1 MKKISIIIPVYNNQ
15 DSLLELISRIN
26 LVEKE
31 IIINQIKFEI
41 IVVNDSSSDNSLDVI
56 RNIKKKI
63 RNDLV
68 IINFS
73 KNYGPNLAAKT
84 GFKYSTGDA
93 HTVLVA
99 DLQDPPETLIELIN
113 RWLKGEKIIIA
124 ERNSRDDPVISAF
137 FSKVFY
143 FFLRILVNKNYPKN
157 GFDLFLIDKKITE
170 YFKNSDKDIYFPIHL
185 MSLGFSYSVVKYH
198 RQKRQA
204 GKSQWSF
211 LKKINATLE
220 IFLVYSSFRISK
232 LILYLGLLIFIAG
245 FLYSIVLL
253 YLAIFHGY
261 RTGGFVTLFL
271 YITVFFG
278 IFISLMGIISMQI
291 YRVLDRA
298 SKTDETIID
307 FIEK

>member
-1 MKKISIIIPVYNNQ
+1 MKKISIVIPVYNNEG
-15 DSLLELISRIN
+15 SLLELINRIN
-26 LVEKE
+26 SVEKKIKKIIFE
-31 IIINQIKFEI
+31 III
-41 IVVNDSSSDNSLDVI
+41 VNDASLDNSLNVI
-56 RNIKKKI
+56 RDIKKKI

-68 IINFS
+68 IINFC

-99 DLQDPPETLIELIN
+99 DLQDPPELLIELIGK
-113 RWLKGEKIIIA
+113 WLKGEKIVIA
-124 ERNSRDDPVISAF
+124 ERNSRNDPVISAF

-143 FFLRILVNKNYPKN
+143 FFLRLLVNKNYPKN

-170 YFKNSDKDIYFPIHL
+170 HFKNSDKDIYFPIHL

-232 LILYLGLLIFIAG
+232 LIL
-245 FLYSIVLL
+245 
-253 YLAIFHGY
+253 
-261 RTGGFVTLFL
+261 
-271 YITVFFG
+271 
-278 IFISLMGIISMQI
+278 
-291 YRVLDRA
+291 
-298 SKTDETIID
+298 
-307 FIEK
+307 

>member
-15 DSLLELISRIN
+15 DSLSELVNRIN
-26 LVEKE
+26 LVEKKLKEIVFE
-31 IIINQIKFEI
+31 III
-41 IVVNDSSSDNSLDVI
+41 VNDASTDGSLDVI

-63 RNDLV
+63 RNDII
-68 IINFS
+68 IINLN
-73 KNYGPNLAAKT
+73 KNYGSNLTAKT

-99 DLQDPPETLIELIN
+99 DLQDPPELLIELIDK
-113 RWLKGEKIIIA
+113 WLKGEKIVIA
-124 ERNSRDDPVISAF
+124 ERNSRDDPVISTF

-143 FFLRILVNKNYPKN
+143 FFLRLLVNKNYPKN

-170 YFKNSDKDIYFPIHL
+170 YFKNSDKDVYFPIHL

-245 FLYSIVLL
+245 LLYSIVLL

-298 SKTDETIID
+298 SKTEETIID